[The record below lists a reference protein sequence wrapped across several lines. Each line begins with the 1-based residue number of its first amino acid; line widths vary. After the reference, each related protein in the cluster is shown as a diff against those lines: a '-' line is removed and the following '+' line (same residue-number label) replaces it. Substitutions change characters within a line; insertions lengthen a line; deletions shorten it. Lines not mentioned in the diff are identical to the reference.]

1 VDRRRR
7 LLGSL
12 GLLTLGLALAV
23 ALLPPIPQ
31 DPLYH
36 RFADGRPLLG
46 IPNFLNVVSNL
57 PLFVV
62 GLLGLLRLGLH
73 RREVYADRR
82 ESRAYVVFFLGTAL
96 VACGSAWYHLAPDN
110 DRLFWDR
117 LPMAV
122 AFMAFTA
129 AMLAERVSVGFGSR
143 ALFPLLTAGVASVIW
158 WRLTEQ
164 AGVGDLRPYGF
175 IHFYPAILIPLLQL
189 LPARYTRGGEVWGV
203 LFFFGLAVACELL
216 DWPIFALGGLASGH
230 TLKHLFA
237 AVAAWWILRM
247 LATRHYREG

>member
-1 VDRRRR
+1 MERRRR

-12 GLLTLGLALAV
+12 GLLTLGLAVAV

-36 RFADGRPLLG
+36 RFADSRPLLG

-62 GLLGLLRLGLH
+62 GLLGLLHLVLH
-73 RREVYADRR
+73 RREDFADQR
-82 ESRAYVVFFLGTAL
+82 ESRAYMIFFFGTVL
-96 VACGSAWYHLAPDN
+96 IACGSAWYHLAPDN

-129 AMLAERVSVGFGSR
+129 AMLAERVSATFGSR
-143 ALFPLLTAGVASVIW
+143 ALLPLLTAGAASVTW
-158 WRLTEQ
+158 WRLGVPARAQ
-164 AGVGDLRPYGF
+164 ALLRRAEALGPSDPGDLLR
-175 IHFYPAILIPLLQL
+175 
-189 LPARYTRGGEVWGV
+189 EV
-203 LFFFGLAVACELL
+203 
-216 DWPIFALGGLASGH
+216 
-230 TLKHLFA
+230 
-237 AVAAWWILRM
+237 R
-247 LATRHYREG
+247 